1 MAPSTQEANCFLVA
15 QISEVPEKQTGLHK
29 SQMHLSL
36 LSQGPLALPE
46 VSEATTNK
54 QTNKQTKQKSP
65 GACEN
70 YN

>member
-46 VSEATTNK
+46 VSEATKKTPEITWSLWK
-54 QTNKQTKQKSP
+54 W
-65 GACEN
+65 
-70 YN
+70 